1 MECLFAP
8 MSGKVLKVECKV
20 GERVCEHDPIIIL
33 EAMKME
39 TELFAP
45 VAGIVREIRVGEGDT
60 VQEEQALA
68 MIEIG

>member
-8 MSGKVLKVECKV
+8 MSGKVLKVECKIGDVV
-20 GERVCEHDPIIIL
+20 GQDDPIIVL

-60 VQEEQALA
+60 VEEEQTLAL
-68 MIEIG
+68 IEVS